1 MKKALLLT
9 FSLLLMLAAFSYNR
23 YEFLLGIGSGGGAA
37 FYNYR
42 LYQQSYAYNGG
53 TITTNATEKS
63 IGANIP
69 AHAEVLFGVK
79 GFRMGYQFDFKHGI
93 YSKFQRDLDDNSIAP
108 DFDTTFNTRRNLF
121 GHYFLMEYAI
131 PIGAKGGC
139 LIAATPF
146 FGVGGYRGFVK
157 DLTTGNETKYKDIL
171 KNRVTIKAG
180 LNFEFTV
187 RRFCFVVGPA
197 YNYYNV
203 KPKATTNNKGA
214 FHAVSLDFSFRLNL
228 VKPRY

>member
-1 MKKALLLT
+1 MKKVLLLSLTTFLT
-9 FSLLLMLAAFSYNR
+9 FSLFAYNR

-42 LYQQSYAYNGG
+42 LYQQTYAYNS
-53 TITTNATEKS
+53 TTFTTNATEKS

-93 YSKFQRDLDDNSIAP
+93 YSQFKRDLDDNTLAP
-108 DFDTTFNTRRNLF
+108 DFEGTFQTQRNLF

-131 PIGAKGGC
+131 PIAAKGKC

-157 DLTTGNETKYKDIL
+157 DMTTGNETKYKDIL
-171 KNRVTIKAG
+171 KNRVTIKTG

-187 RRFCFVVGPA
+187 RRFCFVLGPA
-197 YNYYNV
+197 YNYYNI

-228 VKPRY
+228 IKPRY